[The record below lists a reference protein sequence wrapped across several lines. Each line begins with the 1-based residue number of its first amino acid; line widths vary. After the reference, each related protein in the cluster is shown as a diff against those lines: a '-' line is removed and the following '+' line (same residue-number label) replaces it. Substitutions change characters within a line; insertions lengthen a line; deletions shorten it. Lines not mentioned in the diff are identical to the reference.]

1 MKSTPQPPPPGA
13 AAVMPENATNTARPL
28 RAMVPS
34 LGADGLALVM
44 SIGAATEHESAQG
57 AAFDGAQR

>member
-1 MKSTPQPPPPGA
+1 
-13 AAVMPENATNTARPL
+13 MPENATNTARPL